1 MTEIG
6 LSRLAQQNRGVCT
19 QFAKCPPRNLPAVLE
34 MVARASRRRDAT
46 RLHANGLWLAAD
58 TTSAANPRSLANF
71 PMQANGAEMM
81 RLACSLATEAA
92 IGVCCPVHDAILVE
106 SPAEDIDVVVQR
118 TQATMREASRIVLDG
133 FELSADAKIV
143 RYPDRYFD
151 EGRGRTMWDKVANLV
166 ANTARTKP
174 AGSRPFPG
182 RTG

>member
-1 MTEIG
+1 
-6 LSRLAQQNRGVCT
+6 
-19 QFAKCPPRNLPAVLE
+19 
-34 MVARASRRRDAT
+34 
-46 RLHANGLWLAAD
+46 
-58 TTSAANPRSLANF
+58 
-71 PMQANGAEMM
+71 MQANGAEMM